1 MSTTFTIDTSTSRA
15 NPTPA
20 PMKRLTVPAVR
31 AHKQGGHTAEPLVM
45 LTAYTVRMAQLLDP
59 HCDMLLV
66 GDSLG
71 QVIYGL
77 PSTIPVSLDMM
88 CAHGAAV
95 VRGSYH
101 SLVIVDMP
109 FGSYEG
115 SPEQAFASASRILK
129 ETGAAAVK
137 LEGGEAMAETIAF
150 LSARGIPVMAH
161 VGLTPQAVNM
171 LGGYGARGRGDA
183 EERKIIGDA
192 KAVAEAGC
200 FAVVIEGV
208 VEPIAVAITEA
219 VACPTIGIGASAL
232 CDGQVLVAEDMLGLF
247 ERTPRFVKRFG
258 DMAGTISE
266 AAAAYA
272 ADVRSRTFPTPDQ
285 TYQRKPSA

>member
-31 AHKQGGHTAEPLVM
+31 DRKSNGATVEPLVM

-101 SLVIVDMP
+101 SLVVVDMP

-115 SPEQAFASASRILK
+115 SPEQAFASAARILK

-150 LSARGIPVMAH
+150 LTARGIPVMAH
-161 VGLTPQAVNM
+161 VGLTPQAVNI
-171 LGGYGARGRGDA
+171 LGGYGARGRGEA

-192 KAVAEAGC
+192 QAVADAGC
-200 FAVVIEGV
+200 FAIVIEGV
-208 VEPIAVAITEA
+208 VEPIAIAITKA
-219 VACPTIGIGASAL
+219 VPCPTIGIGASAQ

-266 AAAAYA
+266 AASAYA
-272 ADVRSRTFPTPDQ
+272 ADVRSRAFPTPDQ
-285 TYQRKPSA
+285 TYQRKAST